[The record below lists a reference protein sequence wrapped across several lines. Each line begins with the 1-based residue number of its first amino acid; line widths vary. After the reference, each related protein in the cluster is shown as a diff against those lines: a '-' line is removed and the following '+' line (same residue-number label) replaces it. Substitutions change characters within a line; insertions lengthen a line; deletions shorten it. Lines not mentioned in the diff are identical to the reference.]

1 MRPKKRKT
9 LRTLLQSHPDS
20 YWWIDV
26 LCARTDTP
34 LAIMGDIYACCKQ
47 CYAMIDCRPD
57 IITSIL
63 SMKHRSEESD
73 PASWSIY
80 EHNVAVNT
88 LETFTS
94 SNWWRRVWTWQEAVL
109 PKAVILM
116 AETLPDDVDDNNSML
131 SIGDLITLYD
141 KILLS
146 SCYYRG
152 TFWNGKRCGCTLM
165 LMINYVIVTHRHCL
179 WAETFTKPNLL
190 YNWRNPRFSGSQPS
204 SSDWISG
211 HVQIICIISKEMYGS
226 PWLRVRRARLVPV
239 WHFKKIKSQWSMASF
254 HLRAWKLLGGSFPYQ
269 NRKRLPKRNSLQ
281 ASKQLSSMPLQPHE
295 CKRYA
300 RCLWMS
306 RWRIHLS
313 RRLKNP
319 YCSIIFFFF
328 KNAIFFFVHHG
339 MYREMKSLSER
350 CLDQNIV
357 FVIGFVC
364 PNPFCH
370 TWTTLLC
377 RNSMELSPSWI
388 HSVCL
393 CNDFN
398 YQWQATM

>member
-1 MRPKKRKT
+1 MASPQTDKQTDNTFQHDVRGYELLEHPHFLLVYVPNNGAKMRLVKPSSDPYHREQIIQRINKEDNLLPHYALSHLWGISHNNPHVWKEIGDYVDDENGQPAAPVSMRPKKRKT

-146 SCYYRG
+146 SCYYRDTVFG
-152 TFWNGKRCGCTLM
+152 PKPLPNRICYIIEEIRDSRDRNHLLPIGLVAMFKSFALSARKCMDPLDYVYGVLGLFRFDISRKSNPNEAWHLFISE
-165 LMINYVIVTHRHCL
+165 LENYLVD
-179 WAETFTKPNLL
+179 
-190 YNWRNPRFSGSQPS
+190 PS
-204 SSDWISG
+204 RI
-211 HVQIICIISKEMYGS
+211 
-226 PWLRVRRARLVPV
+226 
-239 WHFKKIKSQWSMASF
+239 KIENVYQREIAY
-254 HLRAWKLLGGSFPYQ
+254 KLL
-269 NRKRLPKRNSLQ
+269 NNCQ
-281 ASKQLSSMPLQPHE
+281 ACHCNLMSAKDMRDVYE
-295 CKRYA
+295 C
-300 RCLWMS
+300 LVDGF
-306 RWRIHLS
+306 
-313 RRLKNP
+313 
-319 YCSIIFFFF
+319 IF
-328 KNAIFFFVHHG
+328 
-339 MYREMKSLSER
+339 
-350 CLDQNIV
+350 LD
-357 FVIGFVC
+357 
-364 PNPFCH
+364 
-370 TWTTLLC
+370 
-377 RNSMELSPSWI
+377 
-388 HSVCL
+388 
-393 CNDFN
+393 D
-398 YQWQATM
+398 